1 MIKEILSDGIYYY
14 KNLIPNPSEF
24 VKKIEQLD
32 LKLENNTTLSN
43 WKPWVSSTRPDDIF
57 GEFKTGSYRNGVGAT
72 QDPESFL
79 IISTIHD
86 AIQMCIYD
94 YSESF
99 NKDLGFLPDEI
110 TIRKYHPGG
119 QMGPHIDCEEDD
131 DEARL
136 TASIVLYLNDDF
148 EGGEVIFRHHN
159 VRIKPEPGSL
169 LMFPSVKPYYHESTP
184 IVSGFKYM
192 CPAFMFKTS
201 KLN

>member
-1 MIKEILSDGIYYY
+1 MIKEVLADGIFYY
-14 KNLIPNPSEF
+14 KQLIPNPSAF
-24 VKKIEQLD
+24 IKKIEELD
-32 LKLENNTTLSN
+32 LKFKDNPTLSN
-43 WKPWVSSTRPDDIF
+43 WEPWVSSTRPDDIF
-57 GEFKTGSYRNGVGAT
+57 GEFKSGPYRTGLSGSF
-72 QDPESFL
+72 DEESFL

-86 AIQMCIYD
+86 AIQMCIDD
-94 YSESF
+94 YAESTD
-99 NKDLGFLPDEI
+99 KDLGFLPDEI

-148 EGGEVIFRHHN
+148 EGGDVIFRNHN
-159 VRIKPEPGSL
+159 IQLKPEPGSL

-184 IVSGFKYM
+184 IISGFKYM
-192 CPAFMFKTS
+192 CPAFMFKRS

>member
-1 MIKEILSDGIYYY
+1 MIKEVLADGIFYY
-14 KNLIPNPSEF
+14 KELIPNPNAF
-24 VKKIEQLD
+24 IKKIED
-32 LKLENNTTLSN
+32 LNAKMENNPTLSN
-43 WKPWVSSTRPDDIF
+43 WEPWVSSTRPDDIF
-57 GEFKTGSYRNGVGAT
+57 GEFKSGAYRSGLNGSV
-72 QDPESFL
+72 DEESFL

-86 AIQMCIYD
+86 AIQMCIDD
-94 YSESF
+94 YSESTD
-99 NKDLGFLPDEI
+99 KDLGFLPDEI

-148 EGGEVIFRHHN
+148 EGGEVIFRNHN
-159 VRIKPEPGSL
+159 IKLKPEPGSL

-184 IVSGFKYM
+184 IISGFKYM
-192 CPAFMFKTS
+192 CPAFMFKRS